1 MGHGGWAIT
10 FLLVCVH
17 EKEERFVGAFKIF
30 SAEFKAS
37 CGTVDQFLKPT
48 LPEVAI
54 VGRSNVG
61 KSSAIN
67 CLVNHKGLAKVGKTP
82 GKTQTINFFEIATNG
97 PRFMLVDL
105 PGYGFAKV
113 PERIR
118 ELWGPLIEEY
128 LRTRKNLQGV
138 VVLVDS
144 RRVQESDRAMVEW
157 LMRLKIPVMVVATKA
172 DKVTRGHRQA
182 ALRELREGLGMEE
195 DPLFLS
201 AYTGEGRQE
210 LLDQLREV
218 LTLDAP
224 LP

>member
-1 MGHGGWAIT
+1 
-10 FLLVCVH
+10 
-17 EKEERFVGAFKIF
+17 VGAFKIF

-37 CGTVDQFLKPT
+37 CGTVEQFLKPT

-128 LRTRKNLQGV
+128 FRTRRNLRGV

-157 LMRLKIPVMVVATKA
+157 LMRLRIPVMVVATKA

-182 ALRELREGLGMEE
+182 AVRELRVGLGMEE

-201 AYTGEGRQE
+201 AYTGEGKQM
-210 LLDQLREV
+210 LLDQVREL
-218 LTLDAP
+218 LTLETS

>member
-37 CGTVDQFLKPT
+37 CGTVEQFLKPT

-97 PRFMLVDL
+97 PRFM
-105 PGYGFAKV
+105 
-113 PERIR
+113 
-118 ELWGPLIEEY
+118 
-128 LRTRKNLQGV
+128 
-138 VVLVDS
+138 LVDS

>member
-1 MGHGGWAIT
+1 M
-10 FLLVCVH
+10 
-17 EKEERFVGAFKIF
+17 GAFKIF

-37 CGTVDQFLKPT
+37 CGTVEQFLKPT

-118 ELWGPLIEEY
+118 ELWGPLIEEF

-157 LMRLKIPVMVVATKA
+157 LMRLKVPVMVVATKA
-172 DKVTRGHRQA
+172 DKVTRGNRQA
-182 ALRELREGLGMEE
+182 ALRELRAGLGMEE

-201 AYTGEGRQE
+201 AYTGEGKQM
-210 LLDQLREV
+210 LLDQLREL
-218 LTLDAP
+218 LTLDSP